1 MKVKTF
7 RMILIS
13 IAILSIFILSAIAIK
28 YFLFTEKNTENKEDK
43 ICMSV
48 REYNKINNK
57 VNTQNLRETDSV
69 ANRDIKVVSDP
80 LYPPLNRE
88 DAGNFNAVRKEV
100 EQHNM
105 YVSLND
111 INDSYRLLGYLTY
124 SEPEPIDKGGNSWQL
139 FGRMK
144 NRNNAD
150 FYIISTNNNYNMK
163 IPLTSEIMNNKRF
176 DLYNIPTEMQFNYPM
191 LNRGI
196 YNFLEI
202 PKTDYSSSRYT

>member
-7 RMILIS
+7 RIVLIS
-13 IAILSIFILSAIAIK
+13 IAVLSIIILSAIAVK
-28 YFLFTEKNTENKEDK
+28 YFLFSVKEEDKSDK

-48 REYNKINNK
+48 CEYNKMSTK
-57 VNTQNLRETDSV
+57 THRELDPVS
-69 ANRDIKVVSDP
+69 NRDIKVVADP

-111 INDSYRLLGYLTY
+111 MNDSYRLLGYLTY
-124 SEPEPIDKGGNSWQL
+124 SEPEPVDKGGNSWQM

-150 FYIISTNNNYNMK
+150 IYIISTNNNYNMK
-163 IPLTSEIMNNKRF
+163 IPLTPEIMNNKRF
-176 DLYNIPTEMQFNYPM
+176 DLYNIPNEMQFKYPM
-191 LNRGI
+191 LNEGI
-196 YNFLEI
+196 YNFTEL

>member
-7 RMILIS
+7 SIVLIS
-13 IAILSIFILSAIAIK
+13 IAVLSIVILVAIAIK
-28 YFLFTEKNTENKEDK
+28 YFVFNEKNQEIEDK
-43 ICMSV
+43 VCMSV
-48 REYNKINNK
+48 REYNKMSK
-57 VNTQNLRETDSV
+57 SCVLPVRETDSV
-69 ANRDIKVVSDP
+69 ANRDLKVVTDP

-163 IPLTSEIMNNKRF
+163 IPLTPEIMNNKRF

>member
-7 RMILIS
+7 RILLIS
-13 IAILSIFILSAIAIK
+13 IAVLSIVILSAIAIK
-28 YFLFTEKNTENKEDK
+28 YFLFNEKDIEEKDDK
-43 ICMSV
+43 VCMSV
-48 REYNKINNK
+48 REYNKMNK
-57 VNTQNLRETDSV
+57 SCAHVHMRETDSV
-69 ANRDIKVVSDP
+69 ASRDLKVVADP

-88 DAGNFNAVRKEV
+88 DASNFNAVRKEV

-111 INDSYRLLGYLTY
+111 INDSYRLLGYITY

-163 IPLTSEIMNNKRF
+163 IPLTPEIMNNKRF